1 MLLRRFEQSELHE
14 AIRWAIVGNMALH
27 VCGRLRPTRLA
38 VFNQSG
44 LWAHLFC
51 QDREGLIVSARHF
64 GVQQVIIHHEGSV
77 RQHVDLCGRP
87 LELAMRM
94 AEMVAEQENNDNAKH

>member
-14 AIRWAIVGNMALH
+14 AIRWAIDGNMALH

-51 QDREGLIVSARHF
+51 QDREGLILSARGF
-64 GVQQVIIHHEGSV
+64 GVRQVVIHQEGTV

-87 LELAMRM
+87 LELAIRM
-94 AEMVAEQENNDNAKH
+94 AEMVAEENDCK